1 VTSTHSTSQFS
12 ATQSSSKQIGTG
24 HLGRARG
31 FGRLQVFGERRDEPS
46 IEHSV
51 EPAPRAAWRAIARTA
66 LVVLAGVAIVPVS
79 AVSSSGAGTTAVA
92 AATNDPIALTAASAL
107 DLLRG
112 GSGSVRQPGTVVDS
126 VPSSATS
133 QTDSASGVP
142 QTLPPNQQNPTPS
155 VSAPPLVPPASTS
168 NTTIVNTDQLAPKK
182 AALVDGVALS
192 SDADSVSES
201 VSQFANA
208 PAVSL
213 LPPPSDVT
221 VPVSVTTPAAAQQ
234 TTAPITKKTTK
245 KTTSTIA
252 AVQAEAA
259 SVAAPIGSTY
269 DSVRRTLATL
279 VAGRLQKLS
288 ADQLDAAWA
297 SADPR
302 RMMAVYAALAQVGTN
317 YRYSGNEPGGFDCS
331 GLTSYA
337 WAVAGVRL
345 PRTSTDQI
353 GAASPR
359 TADRLLPGD
368 LVWRP
373 GHIMMYLGAGEY
385 VIDSPQTGKKVTVR
399 QWGRTSRYGSPV

>member
-1 VTSTHSTSQFS
+1 MRV
-12 ATQSSSKQIGTG
+12 
-24 HLGRARG
+24 
-31 FGRLQVFGERRDEPS
+31 EPS
-46 IEHSV
+46 LK
-51 EPAPRAAWRAIARTA
+51 PGPRPVLQTIARTA

-126 VPSSATS
+126 VPSSAAS

-142 QTLPPNQQNPTPS
+142 PTLPPNQQNPTPS
-155 VSAPPLVPPASTS
+155 VSAPPLAPPASTS

-182 AALVDGVALS
+182 AAAVDGVTLS
-192 SDADSVSES
+192 SDADSVSVSDS